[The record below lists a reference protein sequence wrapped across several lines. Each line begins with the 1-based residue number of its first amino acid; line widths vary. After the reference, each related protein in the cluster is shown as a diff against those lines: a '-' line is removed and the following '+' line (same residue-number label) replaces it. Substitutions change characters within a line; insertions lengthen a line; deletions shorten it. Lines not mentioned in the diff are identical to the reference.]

1 MPEKPY
7 DHIQIELKWHE
18 RWQNADFYKAEE
30 NSAKPKFY
38 VLEMLPYPSGTLH
51 IGHIRNYSIGDA
63 LARYKWMRGFNVLH
77 PMGWDAFGLPAENA
91 AIANKVP
98 PRQWTLQNI
107 AAMKK
112 THRRFAFSYDWD
124 REVST
129 CEPEYY
135 RWNQWF
141 FLKML
146 ERGLAYRKR
155 ALVNWCSKCA
165 TVLANEQ
172 VVDGCCWRHED
183 TPVEQRAL
191 EQWFLKITDYADQLL
206 DDMAQLEGGWP
217 ERVLTMQRNWI
228 GRSEGAEIDF
238 HLDGPGTPIRV
249 FTTRVDTIY
258 GATCVIL
265 APEHPLNETLLDAGL
280 KARAKAMV
288 DSRAGRDPGDID
300 KEGFFTGHYAIN
312 PYSGQKLPIWIA
324 NFVLMGY
331 GTGAIMAVPAHDE
344 RDFEFC
350 RKYDIPVRP
359 VIRAIDGP
367 LAVEPGMT
375 VPFCDYGIVENSG
388 QWSGLA
394 SVEARRRMSAHAEAQ
409 GFGKAAIT
417 YRLKDWGISRQR
429 YWGTPIP
436 VIHCPACGV
445 VPVPENQ
452 LPVILPDRIEITG
465 AGRSPLENV
474 PEFVNVPCPVCG
486 TPARRETDTMDTF
499 IDSSWYFYRYC
510 DAHNSAQPFD
520 PAKIAYW
527 FEIDQYIGG
536 VEHAILHLIYSR
548 FFTKVMRDIGL
559 ITNSEPARRLFTQ
572 GMVIAEGAKM
582 SKSKGNVVGADFLA
596 EKFGAD
602 TARMFVLFAAPPE
615 KEVDWRVEG
624 AEGIYRFLGRVYR
637 FATRNIPARTTLRRV
652 RPQGP
657 PQAPPDPPQDH
668 RRFRN
673 PLALQYLHRLH
684 HGAGQPALRGGAEH
698 FRRRHA
704 GHPGDSRPHAR
715 PLRALRRA
723 GNLGRSRQRR
733 PRLPPPLA
741 PLRPR
746 TRQGRRGRDRRPG
759 QRQTPQPHL
768 RPLRHPERATRSRR
782 ASRRKSKALP
792 RRQTGGQNNHRP
804 RQISQHRGE
813 VVRPAREAPRPFAG
827 KESSSLSR
835 DGIDNWK
842 CTAIRRRC
850 VSAGFP
856 APFAHAKCR

>member
-1 MPEKPY
+1 
-7 DHIQIELKWHE
+7 
-18 RWQNADFYKAEE
+18 
-30 NSAKPKFY
+30 
-38 VLEMLPYPSGTLH
+38 MLPYPSGTLH

-98 PRQWTLQNI
+98 PREWTLQNI

-141 FLKML
+141 FLQML

-191 EQWFLKITDYADQLL
+191 EQWFLKITDYADELL

-228 GRSEGAEIDF
+228 GRSEGTEIDF
-238 HLDGPGTPIRV
+238 HLESGEPIRV

-280 KARAKAMV
+280 KAQAKAMV

-300 KEGFFTGHYAIN
+300 KEGLFTGRYAVN
-312 PYSGQKLPIWIA
+312 PYSGEKVPIWIA

-359 VIRAIDGP
+359 VIRPVDGA
-367 LAVEPGMT
+367 LAVEPGMKE
-375 VPFCDYGIVENSG
+375 PYAEYGILENSG
-388 QWSGLA
+388 EWSGLPSA
-394 SVEARRRMSAHAEAQ
+394 EARRKMSAHAEAQ

-436 VIHCPACGV
+436 VIHCPKCGV

-474 PEFVNVPCPVCG
+474 PEFVNVHVSRVRRPCPPRDRYHGHLHRLVPG
-486 TPARRETDTMDTF
+486 ISTATAMRTTPANPSTPRRSRTGSRSISTSAA
-499 IDSSWYFYRYC
+499 SSTPSCTSSTRASSPSDARYRP
-510 DAHNSAQPFD
+510 HP
-520 PAKIAYW
+520 
-527 FEIDQYIGG
+527 
-536 VEHAILHLIYSR
+536 
-548 FFTKVMRDIGL
+548 
-559 ITNSEPARRLFTQ
+559 NSEPARRLFTQ

-582 SKSKGNVVGADFLA
+582 SKSKGNVVGADMLA

-615 KEVDWRVEG
+615 KEVDWRV
-624 AEGIYRFLGRVYR
+624 
-637 FATRNIPARTTLRRV
+637 RR
-652 RPQGP
+652 
-657 PQAPPDPPQDH
+657 
-668 RRFRN
+668 
-673 PLALQYLHRLH
+673 
-684 HGAGQPALRGGAEH
+684 
-698 FRRRHA
+698 RRRHLSL
-704 GHPGDSRPHAR
+704 PG
-715 PLRALRRA
+715 
-723 GNLGRSRQRR
+723 
-733 PRLPPPLA
+733 PRL
-741 PLRPR
+741 
-746 TRQGRRGRDRRPG
+746 
-759 QRQTPQPHL
+759 
-768 RPLRHPERATRSRR
+768 PLRHPQYARRTARRPMPTARSCANSTRPSTRSPRISKPAGTSTPASPPSWNWSTSSTPRSRVSPPPPCRGFWRR
-782 ASRRKSKALP
+782 SRSCSRPSHPTSRRKSGKNSATMVPSSASPGRPSTPNLP
-792 RRQTGGQNNHRP
+792 RKTKP
-804 RQISQHRGE
+804 R
-813 VVRPAREAPRPFAG
+813 
-827 KESSSLSR
+827 SSSRSTVSSAAASTR
-835 DGIDNWK
+835 PS
-842 CTAIRRRC
+842 AHRRKNSKR
-850 VSAGFP
+850 
-856 APFAHAKCR
+856 APWPTKK

>member
-7 DHIQIELKWHE
+7 DHTHIELKWHE
-18 RWQNADFYKAEE
+18 RWQDADFYKAEE

-91 AIANKVP
+91 AIANNVP
-98 PRQWTLQNI
+98 PREWTLRNI

-135 RWNQWF
+135 HWNQWF

-146 ERGLAYRKR
+146 ERGLAYRKK
-155 ALVNWCSKCA
+155 ALVNWCPKCA

-172 VVDGCCWRHED
+172 VVEGCCWRHED

-191 EQWFLKITDYADQLL
+191 EQWFLKITDYADELL
-206 DDMAQLEGGWP
+206 NEMDRLAGGWP

-228 GRSEGAEIDF
+228 GRSEGTEVDF
-238 HLDGPGTPIRV
+238 RMAGTGQPIRV

-258 GATCVIL
+258 GATCIIL
-265 APEHPLNETLLDAGL
+265 APGHELNQALLDGDR
-280 KARAKAMV
+280 KAQAKAMV
-288 DSRAGRDPGDID
+288 DAAANKEPGDIE
-300 KEGFFTGHYAIN
+300 KEGFFTSHYAIN
-312 PYSGQKLPIWIA
+312 PYSGGQVPIWVA

-350 RKYDIPVRP
+350 RKYGIPVRP
-359 VIRAIDGP
+359 VIRPVDGE
-367 LAVEPGMT
+367 LAVEPGLKEAFT
-375 VPFCDYGIVENSG
+375 EYGTVENSG
-388 QWSGLA
+388 PWSGLT
-394 SVEARRRMSAHAEAQ
+394 SEEARRRMSSYADEH
-409 GFGKAAIT
+409 GFGKAAVTFRI
-417 YRLKDWGISRQR
+417 KDWGISRQR

-436 VIHCPACGV
+436 VIHCPKDGV

-465 AGRSPLENV
+465 TGRSPLENV
-474 PEFVNVPCPVCG
+474 PAFVNVTCPKCG
-486 TPARRETDTMDTF
+486 GPAKRETDTMDTF

-510 DAHNSAQPFD
+510 DPHNSGAPFD

-548 FFTKVMRDIGL
+548 FFTKVMRDMGL
-559 ITNSEPARRLFTQ
+559 IRNSEPTRRLFTQ

-582 SKSKGNVVGADFLA
+582 SKSKGNVVGADMLA

-602 TARMFVLFAAPPE
+602 TARMFVLFAGPPE
-615 KEVDWRVEG
+615 KEVDWRSEG

-637 FATRNIPARTTLRRV
+637 FATRNIPQQQRSGESDRKVLRKLHQTV
-652 RPQGP
+652 RKVTEDFETRWHFNTCIASVMELVNVLYAEETNIG
-657 PQAPPDPPQDH
+657 AAAMAEILEK
-668 RRFRN
+668 
-673 PLALQYLHRLH
+673 LALLL
-684 HGAGQPALRGGAEH
+684 
-698 FRRRHA
+698 
-704 GHPGDSRPHAR
+704 
-715 PLRALRRA
+715 
-723 GNLGRSRQRR
+723 
-733 PRLPPPLA
+733 
-741 PLRPR
+741 
-746 TRQGRRGRDRRPG
+746 
-759 QRQTPQPHL
+759 
-768 RPLRHPERATRSRR
+768 
-782 ASRRKSKALP
+782 
-792 RRQTGGQNNHRP
+792 
-804 RQISQHRGE
+804 
-813 VVRPAREAPRPFAG
+813 
-827 KESSSLSR
+827 
-835 DGIDNWK
+835 
-842 CTAIRRRC
+842 
-850 VSAGFP
+850 
-856 APFAHAKCR
+856 APFAVYVSQDIWEELGHQGPVFRRPWPCYDPELAKEDEAEIVVQVNGKLRSRMSAPFGTPKEELEARALADEKVKLFLDGKQVLKLITVPDKLVNIVVK

>member
-7 DHIQIELKWHE
+7 DHRQIELKWHA
-18 RWQNADFYKAEE
+18 RWENADFYKAEE
-30 NSAKPKFY
+30 DSDRPKFY

-63 LARYKWMRGFNVLH
+63 LARYKWMRGYNVLH

-91 AIANKVP
+91 AIANQTP
-98 PRQWTLQNI
+98 PREWTLQNI

-146 ERGLAYRKR
+146 ERGLAYRKM
-155 ALVNWCSKCA
+155 ALVNWCPRCA

-172 VVDGCCWRHED
+172 VVEGCCWRHED

-191 EQWFLKITDYADQLL
+191 AQWFLKITDYADRLL
-206 DDMAQLEGGWP
+206 DDMDKLEGGWP

-238 HLDGPGTPIRV
+238 HLVDDAQPIRV

-265 APEHPLNETLLDAGL
+265 APEHPLNQMLLDAEG

-288 DSRAGRDPGDID
+288 DARAGRDPGDIE
-300 KEGFFTGHYAIN
+300 KEGFFTGHFAAN
-312 PYSGQKLPIWIA
+312 PYSGEQVPIWVA

-350 RKYDIPVRP
+350 RKYGIAIRP
-359 VIRAIDGP
+359 VIRPVDGA
-367 LAVEPGMT
+367 LAVEPGMREAFT
-375 VPFCDYGIVENSG
+375 EYGIVEDSG
-388 QWSGLA
+388 QWSGLP
-394 SVEARRRMSAHAEAQ
+394 SDEARRKMADYARQ
-409 GFGKAAIT
+409 LGFGKAAIT
-417 YRLKDWGISRQR
+417 FRIKDWGISRQR

-436 VIHCPACGV
+436 VVHCPACGI

-452 LPVILPDRIEITG
+452 LPVLLPVKIEITG

-474 PEFVNVPCPVCG
+474 PEFVNVACPRCG
-486 TPARRETDTMDTF
+486 GAARRETDTMDTF

-510 DAHNSAQPFD
+510 DPHNSAMPFD
-520 PAKIAYW
+520 STKIAYW

-548 FFTKVMRDIGL
+548 FFTKMMRDIGL
-559 ITNSEPARRLFTQ
+559 IQNDEPARRLFTQ

-582 SKSKGNVVGADFLA
+582 SKSKGNVVGADMLA

-602 TARMFVLFAAPPE
+602 TARMFVLFAGPPE
-615 KEVDWRVEG
+615 KEIDWRNES

-637 FATRNIPARTTLRRV
+637 FVTRTVDRASDAPGAADKKVLRKLHQTVKKITEDFESRWHFNTCIASIMELVNVLYAEEENISGAVT
-652 RPQGP
+652 
-657 PQAPPDPPQDH
+657 AEAAEK
-668 RRFRN
+668 
-673 PLALQYLHRLH
+673 LALML
-684 HGAGQPALRGGAEH
+684 
-698 FRRRHA
+698 
-704 GHPGDSRPHAR
+704 
-715 PLRALRRA
+715 
-723 GNLGRSRQRR
+723 
-733 PRLPPPLA
+733 
-741 PLRPR
+741 
-746 TRQGRRGRDRRPG
+746 
-759 QRQTPQPHL
+759 
-768 RPLRHPERATRSRR
+768 
-782 ASRRKSKALP
+782 
-792 RRQTGGQNNHRP
+792 
-804 RQISQHRGE
+804 
-813 VVRPAREAPRPFAG
+813 
-827 KESSSLSR
+827 
-835 DGIDNWK
+835 
-842 CTAIRRRC
+842 
-850 VSAGFP
+850 
-856 APFAHAKCR
+856 APFAPYVSQEIWEELGKPGPVFRHAWPAFDPELAKEEEAEIVVQVNGKLRARVYAPFGTSKERLESLALEKVQSLLAGKQVVKTITVPDKLVNVVVK

>member
-1 MPEKPY
+1 
-7 DHIQIELKWHE
+7 
-18 RWQNADFYKAEE
+18 
-30 NSAKPKFY
+30 
-38 VLEMLPYPSGTLH
+38 V
-51 IGHIRNYSIGDA
+51 
-63 LARYKWMRGFNVLH
+63 
-77 PMGWDAFGLPAENA
+77 
-91 AIANKVP
+91 
-98 PRQWTLQNI
+98 QNI
-107 AAMKK
+107 AAMKQ

-124 REVST
+124 REIST

-155 ALVNWCSKCA
+155 ALVNWCPKCA

-172 VVDGCCWRHED
+172 VVEGCCWRHDD

-191 EQWFLKITDYADQLL
+191 EQWFLKITHYADELL

-228 GRSEGAEIDF
+228 GRSEGTEVDF
-238 HLDGPGTPIRV
+238 HLDGPGESNASPIRV

-265 APEHPLNETLLDAGL
+265 APEHPLNAELLNAGL

-300 KEGFFTGHYAIN
+300 KEGLFTGHYAVN
-312 PYSGQKLPIWIA
+312 PYSGEKVPIWIA

-350 RKYDIPVRP
+350 RKYGIPVRP
-359 VIRAIDGP
+359 VIRPVDGA

-375 VPFCDYGIVENSG
+375 EAFTEYGTVENTG
-388 QWSGLA
+388 EWSGLSSA
-394 SVEARRRMSAHAEAQ
+394 EARRQMSAHAERH

-465 AGRSPLENV
+465 AGRSPLESV
-474 PEFVNVPCPVCG
+474 PEFVNVTCPACG
-486 TPARRETDTMDTF
+486 GAARRETDTMDTF

-510 DAHNSAQPFD
+510 DAHNSTQPFD

-548 FFTKVMRDIGL
+548 FFTKMMRDIGL
-559 ITNSEPARRLFTQ
+559 ITNNEPARRLFTQ
-572 GMVIAEGAKM
+572 GMVIAEGTKM
-582 SKSKGNVVGADFLA
+582 SKSKGNVVGADMLA

-615 KEVDWRVEG
+615 REVDWRVEG

-637 FATRNIPARTTLRRV
+637 FATRNTPAEQRSGDADRKVLRKLHQTLRKITEDFETRWHFNTCIASIMELVNQLYAEEQNISAGAMPRV
-652 RPQGP
+652 LET
-657 PQAPPDPPQDH
+657 
-668 RRFRN
+668 
-673 PLALQYLHRLH
+673 LALML
-684 HGAGQPALRGGAEH
+684 
-698 FRRRHA
+698 
-704 GHPGDSRPHAR
+704 
-715 PLRALRRA
+715 
-723 GNLGRSRQRR
+723 
-733 PRLPPPLA
+733 
-741 PLRPR
+741 
-746 TRQGRRGRDRRPG
+746 
-759 QRQTPQPHL
+759 
-768 RPLRHPERATRSRR
+768 
-782 ASRRKSKALP
+782 
-792 RRQTGGQNNHRP
+792 
-804 RQISQHRGE
+804 
-813 VVRPAREAPRPFAG
+813 
-827 KESSSLSR
+827 
-835 DGIDNWK
+835 
-842 CTAIRRRC
+842 
-850 VSAGFP
+850 
-856 APFAHAKCR
+856 APFAPYVAQEIWEELGNEGPVFRHAWPAFDPELAKDREAEVVVQVNGKLRSRMTAPFGTPKEDLEARALADEKVKPFLEGKQVVKVITVPDKLVNIVVQPLPDGRGSA

>member
-18 RWQNADFYKAEE
+18 RWRNADFYKAEE

-107 AAMKK
+107 AAMKQ

-155 ALVNWCSKCA
+155 ALVNWCPRCA

-172 VVDGCCWRHED
+172 VVEGCCWRHED

-191 EQWFLKITDYADQLL
+191 EQWFLKITHYADELL

-238 HLDGPGTPIRV
+238 HLEGAGTPIRV

-265 APEHPLNETLLDAGL
+265 APEHPLNDTLLDAGL

-300 KEGFFTGHYAIN
+300 KEGIFTGHYAIN
-312 PYSGQKLPIWIA
+312 PYSGEKAPIWIA

-359 VIRAIDGP
+359 VIRPVDGT

-375 VPFCDYGIVENSG
+375 EAFTEYGIVENTG
-388 QWSGLA
+388 EWSGLTSA
-394 SVEARRRMSAHAEAQ
+394 EARRRMSAHAERH

-474 PEFVNVPCPVCG
+474 PEFVNVTCPVCG
-486 TPARRETDTMDTF
+486 AAARRETDTMDTF

-510 DAHNSAQPFD
+510 DAHNSSQPFD

-548 FFTKVMRDIGL
+548 FFTKMMRDLGL
-559 ITNSEPARRLFTQ
+559 IKNSEPARRLFTWW
-572 GMVIAEGAKM
+572 ARRCSPRSSAPTPPACSCSSPRPRKRKSTGAWKAPKA
-582 SKSKGNVVGADFLA
+582 STDSWAASTASPPAIRPLNPAPA
-596 EKFGAD
+596 PP
-602 TARMFVLFAAPPE
+602 TARCFASSTRPCGKLPRISKPAGTSTPASLPSWSWLTCSMPRNRTSPPKPCGRCSKPSRSCSPPSRLMLCRTSGKNSVTMALFSATPGRPSTPSSPGKTKPRSWCRSTANSAAASPPPSAPRR
-615 KEVDWRVEG
+615 K
-624 AEGIYRFLGRVYR
+624 
-637 FATRNIPARTTLRRV
+637 NSKPARSPTKR
-652 RPQGP
+652 
-657 PQAPPDPPQDH
+657 
-668 RRFRN
+668 
-673 PLALQYLHRLH
+673 
-684 HGAGQPALRGGAEH
+684 
-698 FRRRHA
+698 
-704 GHPGDSRPHAR
+704 
-715 PLRALRRA
+715 
-723 GNLGRSRQRR
+723 
-733 PRLPPPLA
+733 
-741 PLRPR
+741 
-746 TRQGRRGRDRRPG
+746 
-759 QRQTPQPHL
+759 
-768 RPLRHPERATRSRR
+768 
-782 ASRRKSKALP
+782 
-792 RRQTGGQNNHRP
+792 
-804 RQISQHRGE
+804 
-813 VVRPAREAPRPFAG
+813 
-827 KESSSLSR
+827 
-835 DGIDNWK
+835 
-842 CTAIRRRC
+842 
-850 VSAGFP
+850 
-856 APFAHAKCR
+856 

>member
-18 RWQNADFYKAEE
+18 RWRNADFYKAEE
-30 NSAKPKFY
+30 TSAKPKFY

-91 AIANKVP
+91 AIANSVP
-98 PRQWTLQNI
+98 PREWTMQNI
-107 AAMKK
+107 AAMKQ

-124 REVST
+124 REIST

-172 VVDGCCWRHED
+172 VVEGCCWRHDD
-183 TPVEQRAL
+183 TAVEQRAL
-191 EQWFLKITDYADQLL
+191 EQWFLKITHYADELL

-228 GRSEGAEIDF
+228 GRSEGTEVDF
-238 HLDGPGTPIRV
+238 HLDGPGEVSATPIRV

-265 APEHPLNETLLDAGL
+265 APEHPLNAELLDAGL
-280 KARAKAMV
+280 KARAKTMV

-300 KEGFFTGHYAIN
+300 KEGLFTGRYAIN
-312 PYSGQKLPIWIA
+312 PYSGEKVPIWIA

-350 RKYDIPVRP
+350 RKYGIAVRP
-359 VIRAIDGP
+359 VVRPVDGT

-375 VPFCDYGIVENSG
+375 EAFTEYGTVENTG
-388 QWSGLA
+388 EWSGLSSA
-394 SVEARRRMSAHAEAQ
+394 EARRQMNAHAERH
-409 GFGKAAIT
+409 GFGQAAIT

-452 LPVILPDRIEITG
+452 LPVILPDRIAITG

-474 PEFVNVPCPVCG
+474 PEFVNVACPQCG
-486 TPARRETDTMDTF
+486 AAARRETDTMDTF

-510 DAHNSAQPFD
+510 DAHNSTQPFD

-548 FFTKVMRDIGL
+548 FFTKMMRDIGL
-559 ITNSEPARRLFTQ
+559 IANNEPARRLFTQ
-572 GMVIAEGAKM
+572 GMVIAEGTKM
-582 SKSKGNVVGADFLA
+582 SKSKGNVVGADWLA

-602 TARMFVLFAAPPE
+602 SARMFVLFAAPPE

-637 FATRNIPARTTLRRV
+637 FATRNTPAEQRSGEADRKVLRKLHQTLGKITEDFETRWHFNTCIASVMELVNLLYAEEQNISAAAMPRV
-652 RPQGP
+652 LEI
-657 PQAPPDPPQDH
+657 
-668 RRFRN
+668 
-673 PLALQYLHRLH
+673 LALML
-684 HGAGQPALRGGAEH
+684 
-698 FRRRHA
+698 
-704 GHPGDSRPHAR
+704 
-715 PLRALRRA
+715 
-723 GNLGRSRQRR
+723 
-733 PRLPPPLA
+733 
-741 PLRPR
+741 
-746 TRQGRRGRDRRPG
+746 
-759 QRQTPQPHL
+759 
-768 RPLRHPERATRSRR
+768 
-782 ASRRKSKALP
+782 
-792 RRQTGGQNNHRP
+792 
-804 RQISQHRGE
+804 
-813 VVRPAREAPRPFAG
+813 
-827 KESSSLSR
+827 
-835 DGIDNWK
+835 
-842 CTAIRRRC
+842 
-850 VSAGFP
+850 
-856 APFAHAKCR
+856 APFAPYVAQEIWEEIGNQGPVFRHTWPVFDPELAKDAEAEIVVQVNGKLRSRITAAFDTSKEELEARALADEKIKPFLAGKQVVKVITVPDKLVNIVVK